1 MDREFI
7 EHIETWGSGGY
18 MMDVVV
24 LKDGRVLV
32 IAEFGISVYES
43 RAAFDSGGEGERVGA
58 QRVTLRRVAST
69 RG

>member
-1 MDREFI
+1 MDHEYVANV
-7 EHIETWGSGGY
+7 ETWGSGGY

-43 RAAFDSGGEGERVGA
+43 RAAFDGGGEGEPVDEQPER
-58 QRVTLRRVAST
+58 LM
-69 RG
+69 